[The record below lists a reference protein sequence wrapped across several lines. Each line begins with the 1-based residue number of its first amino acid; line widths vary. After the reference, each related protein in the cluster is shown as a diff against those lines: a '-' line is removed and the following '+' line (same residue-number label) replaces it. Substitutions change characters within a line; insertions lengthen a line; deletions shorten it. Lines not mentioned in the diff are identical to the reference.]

1 MYCLLFHFPVR
12 IFFTLVDISLAGLQ
26 NLSPMNSEKR
36 GFPPWHIPVVHDSF
50 VNSVFSYDKKGPLG
64 SVLLRP
70 PHSFIN
76 LWIYV
81 VFIHTVWRHIAI
93 GGDWLAEDVV
103 EKIWLKLNFQN
114 LFFDSLVLHKEI
126 INA

>member
-1 MYCLLFHFPVR
+1 MSLKHNVLSIVSLPR
-12 IFFTLVDISLAGLQ
+12 ENFFTLVDISLAGLQ
-26 NLSPMNSEKR
+26 NLAPMNSEKN

-76 LWIYV
+76 L
-81 VFIHTVWRHIAI
+81 
-93 GGDWLAEDVV
+93 
-103 EKIWLKLNFQN
+103 
-114 LFFDSLVLHKEI
+114 
-126 INA
+126 